1 MKRIEKSNMAMLIFA
16 LAVCFS
22 QFLYAQNAQQP
33 SAVKNLLSAKQF
45 TFQAQSASPQG
56 RGTKQLTYG
65 YRVKVSGDTVDCYLP
80 YFGKSY
86 TPVIGTSE
94 SPLTFTS
101 YGSEYSM
108 NDSKNGWDVKINL
121 KDQSNVKALSFSI
134 FDDGTASLQVTSNNL
149 QSISFRGFIDMKNK
163 K

>member
-1 MKRIEKSNMAMLIFA
+1 MKRMRKTGTRIFLFVLIA
-16 LAVCFS
+16 CFS
-22 QFLYAQNAQQP
+22 HSSYSQNAQQSSP
-33 SAVKNLLSAKQF
+33 MKNMISAKHF

-65 YRVKVSGDTVDCYLP
+65 YRVEVSGDTVDCYLP

-86 TPVIGTSE
+86 TPAIGTTQ

-101 YGSEYSM
+101 YGSEYAV

-121 KDQSNVKALSFSI
+121 KDQSNAKTLSFTV

-149 QSISFRGFIDMKNK
+149 QSISFRGYIDMKNK